1 MELVLSIISVVSSL
15 AALTVALLKRRKP
28 TLAGSA
34 LRAVVYARG
43 LPGSREDRI
52 RHACHAVQRE
62 DAGDN
67 GKRDWPDPR
76 IRQEVE
82 ALFPKE
88 S

>member
-15 AALTVALLKRRKP
+15 TALAVALLKRRKP
-28 TLAGSA
+28 TLAGAA
-34 LRAVVYARG
+34 LRAAVYARA
-43 LPGSREDRI
+43 LPGTREDRI